1 MYYIWPLIL
10 VAVAEVLY
18 QICAKALPADLNPLA
33 SITITYLIAAV
44 ISAGV
49 FFVTT
54 GGANILH
61 EYRKINWAT
70 IVLGIVVPCL
80 EVGSIYAYKHG
91 WLVNTFFIVHSAF
104 ASILLL
110 LAGYM
115 IFAEGISRNKIIGV
129 AICIVGLI
137 FLNR

>member
-33 SITITYLIAAV
+33 SITIT
-44 ISAGV
+44 
-49 FFVTT
+49 F
-54 GGANILH
+54 
-61 EYRKINWAT
+61 
-70 IVLGIVVPCL
+70 
-80 EVGSIYAYKHG
+80 
-91 WLVNTFFIVHSAF
+91 VHSAF